1 MHDFLVNLVIGIVG
15 GIYSS
20 IIVSRIFLIR
30 EEYQEQLEILRKSF
44 YHLGGIT
51 AFFDVIEIILK
62 NMLDTSVEVQK
73 DPDYIK
79 THNLKDGDSTIK
91 ALRKE
96 ILNKNIEE
104 ICANETSLVLKEKE
118 LIRLQHETCKVVKN
132 FKSIEIFKFETI
144 DKCKQEIDS
153 LNENFKQCF
162 KGRTKSFLIL
172 VVKDKI
178 LIVLFFIFLLI
189 CFLLIVI

>member
-73 DPDYIK
+73 DPDYFK

-118 LIRLQHETCKVVKN
+118 LNCNMKHAR
-132 FKSIEIFKFETI
+132 
-144 DKCKQEIDS
+144 
-153 LNENFKQCF
+153 
-162 KGRTKSFLIL
+162 
-172 VVKDKI
+172 
-178 LIVLFFIFLLI
+178 
-189 CFLLIVI
+189 

>member
-1 MHDFLVNLVIGIVG
+1 MHDFLVNLVVGIVG

-30 EEYQEQLEILRKSF
+30 EEHQEQLEILRKSF

-73 DPDYIK
+73 NPDYIK

-104 ICANETSLVLKEKE
+104 ICANETSLILKEKE
-118 LIRLQHETCKVVKN
+118 LISLQHETCKVVKN

-189 CFLLIVI
+189 CFLLVVI

>member
-73 DPDYIK
+73 DSDYIK

>member
-73 DPDYIK
+73 DSDYIK

-96 ILNKNIEE
+96 ILHKNIEE
-104 ICANETSLVLKEKE
+104 ICANETSLVL
-118 LIRLQHETCKVVKN
+118 KN

>member
-132 FKSIEIFKFETI
+132 FKSIEIYKFETI

>member
-20 IIVSRIFLIR
+20 VIVSRIFLIR

-51 AFFDVIEIILK
+51 AFFNVVEIILK

-91 ALRKE
+91 ALKKE

-104 ICANETSLVLKEKE
+104 ICANETSLVLKEKR
-118 LIRLQHETCKVVKN
+118 LIGLQHEVCKAVRN
-132 FKSIEIFKFETI
+132 FESIEVFKFETI

-153 LNENFKQCF
+153 LNKSFKQCF
-162 KGRTKSFLIL
+162 KESTKSFLAI
-172 VVKDKI
+172 VIKDKI
-178 LIVLFFIFLLI
+178 LIVLFFIFLFI
-189 CFLLIVI
+189 CSLLFVI

>member
-30 EEYQEQLEILRKSF
+30 EEYQEQLEILRKSY

-132 FKSIEIFKFETI
+132 FKSIEVYKFETI